1 MMKRVVITGM
11 GAITPLGNEVD
22 TYWGNLKNGVNG
34 IKPITRF
41 EDENMRTAV
50 AAQVENF
57 DPSDYVKKAEVSR
70 YDLFSHYAIAASMQA
85 YEDAQLSEEI
95 LHPERLGVIIGTGI
109 GGLTTW
115 ENQFRKIF
123 VEHAPKMQPLFV
135 PMVIA
140 NMAAGNV
147 AIKLNAQ
154 AYCTSV
160 VTACAAGSNSIGEAF
175 HLIQLGRADAVVA
188 GGTEAGLTNFG
199 IKGFEALTALSLS
212 QDPQRASI
220 PFDKERNG
228 FVMGEGAGILVL
240 EEYEHAR
247 ARGAKIYAE
256 IVGYGATS
264 DAYHMTSPRPDGAGA
279 SRSMK
284 QAIDEAGITPEEVGY
299 INAHGTSTPYN
310 DKFETKAIK
319 AVFGDY
325 AYRLPVSSTKSMTG
339 HLLGASG
346 AIEAIATI
354 KALEEQILP
363 PTIGY
368 KIPDEECDLDYI
380 PNTARNVAG
389 VEYALSNSL
398 GFGGH
403 NATLLFKRYGGK

>member
-1 MMKRVVITGM
+1 MTKRVVITGM
-11 GAITPLGNEVD
+11 GAITPLGNSVEQ
-22 TYWGNLKNGVNG
+22 YWESLKNGVNG

-41 EDENMRTAV
+41 EDEHMRTAV
-50 AAQVENF
+50 AAPVENF
-57 DPSDYVKKAEVSR
+57 DPTEYVKKAEVSR
-70 YDLFSHYAIAASMQA
+70 YDLFSHYAIAASLQA
-85 YEDAQLSEEI
+85 YADAALSEEV
-95 LHPERLGVIIGTGI
+95 LAPERLGVIVGTGI

-123 VEHAPKMQPLFV
+123 VDHAPKMQPLFV

-175 HLIQLGRADAVVA
+175 HLIQLGRADAVLA

-212 QDPQRASI
+212 QDPNRASI

-228 FVMGEGAGILVL
+228 FVMGEGSGMLVL
-240 EEYEHAR
+240 EEYEHAK

-264 DAYHMTSPRPDGAGA
+264 DAYHMTSPRPDGKGA
-279 SRSMK
+279 SRSMM
-284 QAIDEAGITPEEVGY
+284 QAIEEAGIQPEQVGY

-310 DKFETKAIK
+310 DKFETLAIK
-319 AVFGDY
+319 NVFGDY
-325 AYRLPVSSTKSMTG
+325 AYNIPVSSTKSMTG

-346 AIEAIATI
+346 AIEAVAAV

-368 KIPDEECDLDYI
+368 QVADEDCDLDYI
-380 PNTARNVAG
+380 PNKARSVEN

-403 NATLLFKRYGGK
+403 NATLLFKRYKGE